1 MVHHEGLIIFG
12 KEAFLNT
19 TFRHRNFAF
28 LPNTPSL
35 AVFYAPVHYFSK
47 VFSRETRDKD
57 VIERATTYVRFSF
70 VEDTAFRASHVFIV
84 TWSNATRAYD
94 RFPDEVNSFQVVLI
108 TNGMTTF
115 AMLNYQNSGL
125 ERIMSYRV
133 RFHGGR
139 SFYAQVGFSAGDQVR
154 YYLLPGSGTMNVTL
168 LLTKSNMMLPGQWM
182 FKIGWP
188 GMGPLNIESAN
199 SFIRKESARRHH
211 FILDQHIDEC
221 SSGVSQCHEHASC
234 TNSDPGYC
242 CECKEGYFGTGFIC
256 EKEGENL
263 RFSGRMTG
271 KINSV
276 DVPSINVDIIAMTK
290 DGRAYVVIR
299 DPPASLQHSLKILT
313 PFVNLVGW
321 MFAVKKTMDVR
332 NGIQVIGEKFTR
344 SAIISFNSGEAL
356 YLNQRF
362 TGKDATGSYISIVT
376 TINGTMPNINADARV
391 QVSSFQEIYQ
401 RRERGRVE
409 SNGAVS
415 YSVDGQAQSFF
426 VQQFITYDE
435 PRGCHV
441 NIYSVNVESKL
452 LLSKYD
458 AKQGYTGIA
467 IKTSIVNGSLS
478 ETRDKC
484 EGVTCGRNASCD
496 DTGRC
501 VCYQGFQGDGQ
512 RCKDVNECIEGNDC
526 DEFAD
531 CKNSYGSYSCS
542 CKDGYRG
549 NGKECIKVTVTG
561 RCSRENCH
569 VYASCLADPLSG
581 IANCACQIGFI
592 GDGLKCQ
599 DVNECVANVDIC
611 TDKKTEC
618 INTLGSYECLCK
630 EGFMEVN
637 RKCVSDDMCMGVE
650 CDPNALCDPIRGC
663 LCKPGYQGNGRACV
677 DDDECDPSRSPCD
690 LNATCTNTDGSYNC
704 HCSAGF
710 TGDGS
715 RCQRVDETCNGAV
728 CDAQA
733 ECIQPYDQPW
743 QCECHKGWQ
752 GNGQTCSDVD
762 ECEPFKSL
770 CHPLRA
776 DCMNTA
782 GSYECRCK
790 PGFQG
795 DGINCTSDG
804 SCYGVQCHDN
814 ATCFKPRPEV
824 PGLCICKDGWIGNGR
839 QCNDVDECKNSYKN
853 SCHEK
858 AECINIPGSYTCLCK
873 TGYQGDG
880 FDCVA
885 DGTCVGIRCHPDAK
899 CEQGAGGVSV
909 CVCKPGYRGDGRECS
924 DIDEC
929 FRKGQNCHKEAEC
942 VNTVGS
948 FNCSCKLG
956 FEGDGADCKPDGT
969 CAGIVC
975 ASDAECLTL
984 PSDVSI
990 CKCKTGFF
998 GNGLICKDIDECA
1011 LRTHKCHKKANCQN
1025 TLGSYTCTCN
1035 LGYYGSGFNCSSD
1048 GTCEGV
1054 VCDLNA
1060 DCVSLESIGGP
1071 KEECMCKPGFT
1082 GRGDICKDIDEC
1094 EHPSVCPDKADCFN
1108 MVGSFMCYCLLGY
1121 KMIAEN
1127 CIKDCSICLNGGS
1140 CDENNSC
1147 VCPPGF
1153 SGKRCQWHGEASLIF
1168 SKGNS
1173 IQRMSLPPRPNNIG
1187 IIYQRLGDVHV
1198 GLDYDCIDQ
1207 RVYWTEVRK
1216 GVIARGRYDGSE
1228 IEVVVQNEESGS
1240 PEGIAVDWLGRNIYW
1255 TDSRLG
1261 VIQVARI
1268 NGSDRRT
1275 LVSSDLANPRA
1286 IIVDPP
1292 NGKMYWTDW
1301 SQKQPKIEVANMDGT
1316 NRRILVK
1323 SSLGL
1328 PNGLTLV
1335 HSTNELCY
1343 SDAGTWSISC
1353 VNLGDLNVRKA
1364 YNPVLYPFGITNFN
1378 RTLFW
1383 TDWKLGRIQRM
1394 GIHSRFLDKPLRCFL
1409 GMRSSGKIFDIKA
1422 VQPCGKRTVASYQ
1435 NPCATD
1441 NGQCLGLCLLKPE
1454 SYSCLCPDGFYSEIT
1469 ANVTKC
1475 EAKCK
1480 SALGMQSF
1488 IIKNEQISA
1497 SSAWNKNRQQYG
1509 SSRAR
1514 LHLDTWPPGWRAQK
1528 NDLSPWLQIDL
1539 VQVHIVTAVAT
1550 QGYGDEKEREWV
1562 KTYLLTTSRNGQ
1574 KWISYKERGRK
1585 RVFIG
1590 NMDTKSVVQNLL
1602 KIPITTRW
1610 LRIVPRS
1617 WNNHIGMRVEL
1628 YGC

>member
-1 MVHHEGLIIFG
+1 MLSTLIFLQLLTLGGGVRLNYLFPFGEAHGDVKLSHYKRQSFRGVVNLNGTYSFYSKRFSALQVHHEGLIIFG

-19 TFRHRNFAF
+19 TFRHKNFAF

-35 AVFYAPVHYFSK
+35 AVFYAPVHYFSN

-70 VEDTAFRASHVFIV
+70 VEDTAFSASHVFIV

-125 ERIMSYRV
+125 ERIMSYPV

-188 GMGPLNIESAN
+188 TLKGPLNIESAN

-242 CECKEGYFGTGFIC
+242 CECNEGYFGTGFIC

-276 DVPSINVDIIAMTK
+276 DVPSINVDIIAITK

-313 PFVNLVGW
+313 PFVSLVGW
-321 MFAVKKTMDVR
+321 MFAVKKTMGVR

-426 VQQFITYDE
+426 VQQIITYDE

-561 RCSRENCH
+561 RCSRENCD

-599 DVNECVANVDIC
+599 DVNECVASVDIC
-611 TDKKTEC
+611 TDNKTEC

-715 RCQRVDETCNGAV
+715 RCQR
-728 CDAQA
+728 
-733 ECIQPYDQPW
+733 
-743 QCECHKGWQ
+743 
-752 GNGQTCSDVD
+752 
-762 ECEPFKSL
+762 
-770 CHPLRA
+770 
-776 DCMNTA
+776 
-782 GSYECRCK
+782 
-790 PGFQG
+790 
-795 DGINCTSDG
+795 
-804 SCYGVQCHDN
+804 
-814 ATCFKPRPEV
+814 
-824 PGLCICKDGWIGNGR
+824 
-839 QCNDVDECKNSYKN
+839 
-853 SCHEK
+853 
-858 AECINIPGSYTCLCK
+858 
-873 TGYQGDG
+873 
-880 FDCVA
+880 A

-924 DIDEC
+924 
-929 FRKGQNCHKEAEC
+929 A
-942 VNTVGS
+942 
-948 FNCSCKLG
+948 
-956 FEGDGADCKPDGT
+956 DGT

-1060 DCVSLESIGGP
+1060 DCVSLESIGGR
-1071 KEECMCKPGFT
+1071 KKECMCKPGFT

-1108 MVGSFMCYCLLGY
+1108 MVGSFMCYCLPGY

-1343 SDAGTWSISC
+1343 SDAGTSSISC

-1454 SYSCLCPDGFYSEIT
+1454 SYSCLCPDGFYPEIT

-1480 SALGMQSF
+1480 SALGMQTF

-1497 SSAWNKNRQQYG
+1497 SSAWNNNRQQYG

-1514 LHLDTWPPGWRAQK
+1514 LHLDTWPPGWRAEK

-1562 KTYLLTTSRNGQ
+1562 KTYLLTTSRDGQ
-1574 KWISYKERGRK
+1574 KWISYKERRRK

-1590 NMDTKSVVQNLL
+1590 NMDAKSVVQNQL
-1602 KIPITTRW
+1602 KMPITTRW